1 MNLSM
6 PQLKP
11 PPNSGEAQ
19 WAERGTWE
27 GSWPASHPHPTE
39 PDPIV
44 GSAPDPEEEYEYMN
58 RRPGGPPGAPPPRP
72 ASLEELG
79 YEYMEVGSEPGGP
92 PGAPPGRGQEEEDYE
107 YMNKQPRL
115 SRSLGSVAGG
125 PGPRQDGGPPRHDGY
140 TDMRP
145 GEAAPAP
152 EEEQGYEEMEAV
164 LAPRCPGCRG
174 PPGPP
179 TPCMKPLRS
188 LEASDCAFDNP
199 DYWHSRLFAK
209 ADAQRT

>member
-1 MNLSM
+1 
-6 PQLKP
+6 
-11 PPNSGEAQ
+11 
-19 WAERGTWE
+19 
-27 GSWPASHPHPTE
+27 
-39 PDPIV
+39 
-44 GSAPDPEEEYEYMN
+44 MN
-58 RRPGGPPGAPPPRP
+58 RRPGAPPGAPPPPRP

-79 YEYMEVGSEPGGP
+79 YEYMEVGSEPG
-92 PGAPPGRGQEEEDYE
+92 APPGPPPQGRGEEEEDYE

-115 SRSLGSVAGG
+115 SRSLGSVGGG
-125 PGPRQDGGPPRHDGY
+125 PGPRHEAGPPPTPRHDGY

-145 GEAAPAP
+145 GETPTPAPA
-152 EEEQGYEEMEAV
+152 EEQGYEEMEAV
-164 LAPRCPGCRG
+164 LAPPGPPCPGCRG

-179 TPCMKPLRS
+179 PGCMKPLRS

>member
-1 MNLSM
+1 M
-6 PQLKP
+6 P
-11 PPNSGEAQ
+11 E
-19 WAERGTWE
+19 E
-27 GSWPASHPHPTE
+27 
-39 PDPIV
+39 
-44 GSAPDPEEEYEYMN
+44 EEEYEYMN
-58 RRPGGPPGAPPPRP
+58 RRPGGVPGAPPPRP

-79 YEYMEVGSEPGGP
+79 YEYMEVGSEPG
-92 PGAPPGRGQEEEDYE
+92 APPGQEDEEDYE

-115 SRSLGSVAGG
+115 SRSLGSVTGGG
-125 PGPRQDGGPPRHDGY
+125 PGPRHDLASPRHDGY

-145 GEAAPAP
+145 GEAPPAP
-152 EEEQGYEEMEAV
+152 REDEQGYEEMEAV

-174 PPGPP
+174 PPALGPP
-179 TPCMKPLRS
+179 AMKPLRS